1 MRNVDEGV
9 FEPTGSMRYETTSCL
24 THVGFNSISP
34 LRIEMLNR
42 EYRILSTLTATPV
55 DAIAVPSVVL

>member
-9 FEPTGSMRYETTSCL
+9 FEPTGGMRYETTI
-24 THVGFNSISP
+24 VGFNSISL

-42 EYRILSTLTATPV
+42 EYLILSTLTATPV